1 MISDEYRKLNEE
13 LHAQSAEYG
22 SGSGQKY
29 AGFVLEAM
37 RRTGSS
43 TVLDYGCGKGTLW
56 KALGSMVRNY
66 DPAVPEWS
74 ATPDPADLVV
84 CTDVLEHVE
93 PEHLDDVLGDI
104 RRLARKAAFLVI
116 SCRPA
121 TKTLPDGRNAH
132 LTVESPAWWLKK
144 VSKDFKVL
152 VKHEGEDSLMVVCK

>member
-1 MISDEYRKLNEE
+1 MISDEYRRLNEE
-13 LHAQSAEYG
+13 LHRESVEYG

-29 AGFVLEAM
+29 AGFILEAM

-43 TVLDYGCGKGTLW
+43 TVLDYGCGKGTLR
-56 KALGSMVRNY
+56 KALGPMVSNY

-74 ATPDPADLVV
+74 ESPSQADLVV

-116 SCRPA
+116 SCRKA

-132 LTVESPAWWLKK
+132 LTVEKPSWWLER
-144 VSKDFKVL
+144 VSMNFKVL
-152 VKHEGEDSLMVVCK
+152 AKHEGEDSLMVVCK